1 MEKYLKEELLEILPT
16 SIQESK
22 ELSSKQKIV
31 LGQLIIYNGLDKT
44 KTDGYFYRS
53 NKDLCTDCD
62 IQEKTLITAVI
73 KLESLG
79 LIKRKKGD
87 RKSGA
92 SEYRLNM
99 DAIKDYCNKD
109 CKTEIE
115 DNSNNNDYSNDYSK
129 QITAMHER
137 INELEITVK
146 RLVERI
152 TVIEG
157 GNYSTDTESDI
168 DKDKEIDKVI
178 YNNKNNI
185 LNKDFLNKI
194 EDSKNKEELS
204 TKVGKEKIEELQVDK
219 EESKDELKTNERKDS
234 KLNQSQ
240 LDSSEIP
247 FEVLVSTN
255 ELEEQNTADKNS
267 YVPTDEEQ
275 YQALIK
281 YLQPQLDLLDS
292 VKKQEQFNYVKNTIA
307 REGQKYIDTHEDDIS
322 SAVVQRVN
330 KTIGTALKKKKEE
343 LSVMDLHEYLKMQHQ
358 YVL

>member
-22 ELSSKQKIV
+22 ELSPKQKIV

-99 DAIKDYCNKD
+99 DAVNNYCK
-109 CKTEIE
+109 KEIE
-115 DNSNNNDYSNDYSK
+115 DNSNNQDYSK
-129 QITAMHER
+129 ILTSMHVRIT
-137 INELEITVK
+137 ELEITVK

-185 LNKDFLNKI
+185 LNKDFFNKI
-194 EDSKNKEELS
+194 EGSENNEELS
-204 TKVGKEKIEELQVDK
+204 TKIGKEKIKELQVDK
-219 EESKDELKTNERKDS
+219 EKSKEELEREDS

-247 FEVLVSTN
+247 SEVLVSTN
-255 ELEEQNTADKNS
+255 ELEDGQNTADKNS
-267 YVPTDEEQ
+267 HVPTEEEKEVYKDCLKVVNHFIAKMQ
-275 YQALIK
+275 MASTEMAMWSIKDDMIQAVKEYIK
-281 YLQPQLDLLDS
+281 SIDGVTDWVLEELAERMATYINM
-292 VKKQEQFNYVKNTIA
+292 KKNEFEEK
-307 REGQKYIDTHEDDIS
+307 H
-322 SAVVQRVN
+322 
-330 KTIGTALKKKKEE
+330 KEE
-343 LSVMDLHEYLKMQHQ
+343 TNKQLQLANLCASFF
-358 YVL
+358 

>member
-1 MEKYLKEELLEILPT
+1 MEQYTKDELLEILPT
-16 SIQESK
+16 SIKESK
-22 ELSSKQKIV
+22 ELSPKQKIV

-53 NKDLCTDCD
+53 NKDLCKDCD

-99 DAIKDYCNKD
+99 EAINNY

-115 DNSNNNDYSNDYSK
+115 DNSNNKDYSEDYSK
-129 QITAMHER
+129 QITAMHVR
-137 INELEITVK
+137 ITELEITVK
-146 RLVERI
+146 KLEERI

-157 GNYSTDTESDI
+157 KNYSTDTESDI
-168 DKDKEIDKVI
+168 DIDKELEKDKVI

-185 LNKDFLNKI
+185 LNKIFLNKI
-194 EDSKNKEELS
+194 EEGKNKEELS
-204 TKVGKEKIEELQVDK
+204 TKVDKEKIEELQINK
-219 EESKDELKTNERKDS
+219 EESKEELEREDS

-240 LDSSEIP
+240 LDSEIP
-247 FEVLVSTN
+247 SEVLVNIN
-255 ELEEQNTADKNS
+255 ELEDEQNSADENS
-267 YVPTDEEQ
+267 HVPTDEEQ
-275 YQALIK
+275 YQALIN
-281 YLQPQLDLLDS
+281 YLQPQLDLLNS
-292 VKKQEQFNYVKNTIA
+292 VKQQEQFNYVKNTIA
-307 REGQKYIDTHEDDIS
+307 KEGQKYIDTHENIN
-322 SAVVQRVN
+322 SAVVERVN
-330 KTIGTALKKKKEE
+330 KTIGTALRKKKEE